1 MASRKSGDEQ
11 HRTLHAAAGTPGTSP
26 GGSTPRRV
34 PITDDLDEGRVSM
47 GPESASPASAAG
59 APGSATPASGESR
72 IIGGRDSWSNAD
84 GPGPQVMSADSL
96 EGNEVVNLAGE
107 GLGKIQDIMIDVQRG
122 RIAYA
127 VLSFGGFL
135 GMGDKLFAVP
145 WETLKLDADNEC
157 FVMDVDK
164 ERLQNAP
171 GFDKDNWPS
180 MADMQWAR
188 GVHSHY
194 GTRPYWE

>member
-1 MASRKSGDEQ
+1 MASRNSGDDR
-11 HRTLHAAAGTPGTSP
+11 RTLQGAAGTQGTPST
-26 GGSTPRRV
+26 GSTPRRV

-47 GPESASPASAAG
+47 GPETGTPGSTAG
-59 APGSATPASGESR
+59 ASSSTEVGDEPR
-72 IIGGRDSWSNAD
+72 IVGGRDSWSNAD

-96 EGNEVVNLAGE
+96 EGDEVVNLAGE
-107 GLGKIQDIMIDVQRG
+107 RLGKIQDIMIDVQRG

-135 GMGDKLFAVP
+135 GLGDKLFAVP
-145 WETLKLDADNEC
+145 WEALKLDADNEC

-164 ERLQNAP
+164 EHLQDAP
-171 GFDKDNWPS
+171 GFDKDNWPA

-188 GVHSHY
+188 GIHSHY
-194 GTRPYWE
+194 GKRPYWE